1 MLDILT
7 TSPLSP
13 STNIASSSAEVSRTP
28 TKEAPSNRISLRL
41 HLFSWQ
47 LDEAD
52 MDAHSPC
59 CPGGGTKSGRS
70 EFSMISDCLPMMDLI
85 AKFSITREGFA
96 RSSQDTDP
104 LTKPLHSTRWVS
116 IIRYSESSV
125 HTTSS
130 IS

>member
-13 STNIASSSAEVSRTP
+13 STNIASSSAEVSRIP
-28 TKEAPSNRISLRL
+28 IKEAPSDRISLRL

-52 MDAHSPC
+52 IDVHSPC
-59 CPGGGTKSGRS
+59 CHGGGTKSGKS
-70 EFSMISDCLPMMDLI
+70 EFSMMSDCSPMMDLI
-85 AKFSITREGFA
+85 AKFSMTRDGFA

-104 LTKPLHSTRWVS
+104 FTTPLHSTR
-116 IIRYSESSV
+116 
-125 HTTSS
+125 
-130 IS
+130 